1 MVSNWAF
8 QWKRNSNPNPSK
20 QAQEVIFSQTLNEVP
35 QPPLVLNNDVSHCK
49 SQKHL
54 GIMLDSKLT
63 FEEHY
68 NTVLSKTNRTVGL
81 LYKLQNLLRIEALIT
96 IYKVFVRPHLN
107 CGDVP
112 FD

>member
-8 QWKRNSNPNPSK
+8 QWKRNFNPNPNK
-20 QAQEVIFSQTLNEVP
+20 QVQEVIFSQTLNKVP

-54 GIMLDSKLT
+54 GIMLDSKWT

-68 NTVLSKTNRTVGL
+68 NTVSSKTNRTVGR
-81 LYKLQNLLRIEALIT
+81 KEALIT